1 MSWKGCGIVGKKE
14 SAEGSGK
21 GPEREVPSLLFLF
34 SPPWAARR
42 DNVTTLNVTERS
54 VASLLRFVL

>member
-1 MSWKGCGIVGKKE
+1 M
-14 SAEGSGK
+14 
-21 GPEREVPSLLFLF
+21 PSLLLLF